1 MRNSN
6 SAPWENRVD
15 LHIAQDIY
23 VLKARDSKFQV
34 TFDVTNFANML
45 NKKWGASYSAVYN
58 VMPLQVIGNKKGEDG
73 NYVNTYA
80 YNSRNTIVKNDIL
93 SRWHAQIGVKYIF

>member
-15 LHIAQDIY
+15 LHVAQDIF
-23 VLKARDSKFQV
+23 VLKDRGSKFQV

-45 NKKWGASYSAVYN
+45 NKNGE
-58 VMPLQVIGNKKGEDG
+58 PLTPQLI
-73 NYVNTYA
+73 T
-80 YNSRNTIVKNDIL
+80 
-93 SRWHAQIGVKYIF
+93 